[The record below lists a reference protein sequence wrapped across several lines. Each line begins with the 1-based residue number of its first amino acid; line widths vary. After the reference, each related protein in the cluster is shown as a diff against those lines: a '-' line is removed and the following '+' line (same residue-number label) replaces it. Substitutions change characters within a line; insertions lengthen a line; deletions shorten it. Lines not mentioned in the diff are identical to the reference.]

1 MELDLR
7 VVTIFAGD
15 GDPAGGAVLH
25 QLTIAEFL
33 AKLQSNSDPAGV
45 NHLQLFL
52 ICLAGWINRNQQNV
66 IEYLQ
71 EEVQVLREQLGKKP
85 RFSDDQRRRLATK
98 AKKIGLQRLKEIAAI
113 VTPRTLLGW
122 HQRLI
127 ASKYDGSTKRS
138 PGRPS
143 TPGEVRELILRMAA
157 ENRRWGYTRIQGALQ
172 NLGYEIGRGTIANV
186 LKAGGVDPAPDRQKR
201 TTWKEF
207 LRTHWDVL
215 AAADFF
221 SVEVWTA
228 LGLVRYHVFFVIRL
242 RTREVHI
249 VGIVPEPHGPWMKQM
264 ARNMTDGLGGIL
276 SGCRYLIHD
285 RASVFSEDFRMILLA
300 VGIESL
306 RLPARS
312 PNLNAFAERFVR
324 SIKESCLERMVLI
337 GEGSLHRATTEFV
350 LHYHAERNHQGL
362 GNKII
367 RPEFSEF
374 PNAGPINSRKR
385 LGGLLRYY
393 YREAA

>member
-1 MELDLR
+1 MKGLC
-7 VVTIFAGD
+7 
-15 GDPAGGAVLH
+15 PAE
-25 QLTIAEFL
+25 AEFL
-33 AKLQSNSDPAGV
+33 AKWQSNSDPAQV
-45 NHLQLFL
+45 NHFQFFLF
-52 ICLAGWINRNQQNV
+52 CLAGWIKRNQQNV

-71 EEVQVLREQLGKKP
+71 EEVKVLREQLGKKP
-85 RFSDDQRRRLATK
+85 RFNDNQRRRLATK
-98 AKKIGLQRLKEIAAI
+98 AKKIGLKRLKEIAAI

-127 ASKYDGSTKRS
+127 SSKYDGSPKRS
-138 PGRPS
+138 MGRPS

-157 ENRRWGYTRIQGALQ
+157 ENRMWGYTRIQGALQ
-172 NLGYEIGRGTIANV
+172 NLGHEIGRGTIAKV
-186 LKAGGVDPAPDRQKR
+186 LKEAGVDPAPDRQKR

-228 LGLVRYHVFFVIRL
+228 LGLVRYHVFFLIRL

-249 VGIVPEPHGPWMKQM
+249 AGIIPEPQGPWMKQM
-264 ARNMTDGLGGIL
+264 ARNLTDGLGGFM

-300 VGIESL
+300 VGIEPL

-324 SIKESCLERMVLI
+324 SIKESCLDRMVLI
-337 GEGSLHRATTEFV
+337 GESSLHRATSEFV

-367 RPEFSEF
+367 QPEFAEF
-374 PNAGPINSRKR
+374 PNEGDINSRNR

>member
-1 MELDLR
+1 LTWWPRRTPLCSFWAKPAPPRNLWPAKSTSAAAAISSRSSASIAPRFGPRTVQKLAFPLGTHE
-7 VVTIFAGD
+7 
-15 GDPAGGAVLH
+15 DPTVYTSVC
-25 QLTIAEFL
+25 LTIAEFL
-33 AKLQSNSDPAGV
+33 AKLQPTSDPAGV

-52 ICLAGWINRNQQNV
+52 ICLAGWINRNQQNA

-71 EEVQVLREQLGKKP
+71 EEVRVLREQLGKKP
-85 RFSDDQRRRLATK
+85 RFNDDQRRRLATK
-98 AKKIGLQRLKEIAAI
+98 AKRIGLQQLKEITAI

-127 ASKYDGSTKRS
+127 ADKYDGSAKRS
-138 PGRPS
+138 PGRPP
-143 TPGEVRELILRMAA
+143 TPGKVRELILRMAA
-157 ENRRWGYTRIQGALQ
+157 ENRTWGYTRIQGALQ
-172 NLGYEIGRGTIANV
+172 NLGHEIGRGTIAKV
-186 LKAGGVDPAPDRQKR
+186 LQEAGVDPAPDRQKR

-215 AAADFF
+215 AAADIF

-228 LGLVRYHVFFVIRL
+228 LGLVRYHVFFLIRL

-249 VGIVPEPHGPWMKQM
+249 AGIIPEPHGPWMKQM
-264 ARNMTDGLGGIL
+264 ARNLADGLGGFM

-300 VGIESL
+300 VGIESV

-324 SIKESCLERMVLI
+324 SIKESCWI
-337 GEGSLHRATTEFV
+337 GWC
-350 LHYHAERNHQGL
+350 
-362 GNKII
+362 
-367 RPEFSEF
+367 
-374 PNAGPINSRKR
+374 
-385 LGGLLRYY
+385 
-393 YREAA
+393 